1 MYGLKERDINYLIEA
16 FKIFPEI
23 EKVIIFGS
31 RALGNYKQGSD
42 IDLAIVGENISNTV
56 LLRLI
61 DILNNEKPIPYFFDI
76 ISYSDITNKELKKHI
91 DEFGKEIF
99 NKYEKTKS

>member
-1 MYGLKERDINYLIEA
+1 
-16 FKIFPEI
+16 
-23 EKVIIFGS
+23 
-31 RALGNYKQGSD
+31 
-42 IDLAIVGENISNTV
+42 
-56 LLRLI
+56 LI

-99 NKYEKTKS
+99 NKSKRTKS